1 MFILYKNGVFFILF
15 HKTQKQCSSFSWLP
29 LYSII
34 ILKCCGDPNLDLLEI
49 LKVCLGFA
57 AQCVV
62 SV

>member
-1 MFILYKNGVFFILF
+1 MEYSLYYFTKLKNNVLHFLGF
-15 HKTQKQCSSFSWLP
+15 P
-29 LYSII
+29 LYSTI
-34 ILKCCGDPNLDLLEI
+34 ILKWCGNPNLDLLEI